1 MPGQPT
7 RTIRFLRAHVER
19 PAPDRSEAVVEIAAA
34 DGAPRTG
41 RAEGGGAPLEVLR
54 TVARAA
60 ADAVSAGTGTT
71 GTTVRV
77 RGIQQVEAFGQV
89 VIIVSLAATRAGKG
103 QTLLG
108 VCDGSDDLARAA
120 ALAVLNATNRFLG
133 VG

>member
-1 MPGQPT
+1 MPEQPH
-7 RTIRFLRAHVER
+7 RSIRFLDAQLTR
-19 PAPDRSEAVVEIAAA
+19 PAPDRCQAVVEVAGP
-34 DGAPRTG
+34 DGEPRRG
-41 RAEGGGAPLEVLR
+41 RAEGGAAPLEMLR

-60 ADAVSAGTGTT
+60 ADAVSAGHGVTGTA
-71 GTTVRV
+71 VRV

-103 QTLLG
+103 QMLLG
-108 VCDGSDDLARAA
+108 VCDGGEDLARAA

>member
-7 RTIRFLRAHVER
+7 RTIRFLRAQLER
-19 PAPDRSEAVVEIAAA
+19 PAPDRCQAIVEVAGA
-34 DGAPRTG
+34 DGQPRAG
-41 RAEGGGAPLEVLR
+41 KAEGGSAPLEMLR

-60 ADAVSAGTGTT
+60 ADAVSAGNPTAGA
-71 GTTVRV
+71 TVRV

-89 VIIVSLAATRAGKG
+89 VIIVSLAATRAGKSHL
-103 QTLLG
+103 LLG
-108 VCDGSDDLARAA
+108 VCDGGEDLARAA